1 MGATLSPVAA
11 ARLSASAPPR
21 NRRAEPP
28 RPDPAPPP
36 LLDSA
41 PPLPPRPPPLPPPP
55 ETKSG
60 EAERGGEV
68 TTAAEH
74 RMRGQARARKETA
87 AVRNMAGKSKG
98 GKNKGKAQGAGQ
110 SVSAEVELP
119 VTDGA
124 EVVIPENGEV
134 TDPPAAEGGVA
145 DVEKADGDVPVAA
158 QPPKKAAE
166 GNILSE
172 AGELHL
178 YPVPVRTQSG
188 EKLELQLS
196 PGDSVIDVKQFLLDA
211 PETCFY
217 TCYDLILHTKDGSTH
232 QLEDYNEISEI
243 ADITSGGCSLEMVA
257 AIYDERSI
265 RSHLRRVRELLSL
278 SSLHVSLST
287 SLALQQESAQGKSAG
302 SEKTVVQELDG
313 LNFMEDSAGA
323 LTNLLASTPTEIKCV
338 ESIVFSS
345 FNPPPSYRRLHGDL
359 IYIDIGTLE
368 GNKYCITGNS
378 KSFYVNCSNGS
389 VLDPKPT
396 KQGLEASTLVGLL
409 QKISAKFKKGFREVL
424 DRRASAHPFENVQ
437 SLLPVTSW
445 LGAHPVPEHRRD
457 AARAEDSVVLS
468 YGTELIGMQ
477 RDWNEEL
484 QSCREFPHGNPQ
496 ERILRG
502 RALYKVTCDFVDAA
516 VKGAVGVINRCI
528 PPINP
533 TDPEC
538 FHMYVHNNIFF
549 SFAVDSDYEHIS
561 KDCIPDCQNGPG
573 RSTKVSSPDVEAKLD
588 MNHAESTEVSQSV
601 SDNSSD
607 ASAEAQIA
615 DSEQATYA
623 SANNDL
629 KGTKAYQEADISGLY
644 NLAMAIID
652 YRGHRVVAQSIIPG
666 ILQGDKSDSLL
677 YGSVDNGKKISWNE
691 SFHSKVVEAAKRL
704 HLKEHVVLDGSGNP
718 VKLAAT
724 VECKGIVGSD
734 DRHYILDLMRVT
746 PRDSNYIGQEHRF
759 CVLRPELVASFVEAE
774 STKQSPRQKVPDA
787 PEESSDQ
794 VASTSDAKATSVEGN
809 GKSEECSAPAHEEND
824 NSSAEILFNP
834 NVFTEYKLAG
844 SPEEITADE
853 ELVKRAGTY
862 LLDIV
867 IPKFVQ
873 DLCSLDISPMDGQT
887 LTDAL
892 HLHGINVRYLGKIA
906 GMIKHLPHLWDLF
919 SAEIIV
925 RMHSIVI
932 PIHSIQIIILLNNY
946 SCLIPSIMVD
956 IYLYANQIV
965 FLSLKEILRL
975 SPDHD
980 IGPAIALFLNCFV
993 GKVSGASTKGSPG
1006 NAQSKTQKGHENSQT
1021 QKSSKGQKL
1030 SHTAASRKGLST
1042 YSHLT
1047 SDGIWSSIKEFAK
1060 SKYQFEVPHDARV
1073 SAKRVSVLRNLCQ
1086 KVGITIAARK
1096 YDLDASTPFQVSDIL
1111 NLQPVVKHSVPT
1123 CTDAKNLMEAG
1134 KVRMAEG
1141 TLNEAYALFS
1151 EAFSLLQQVTGPM
1164 HKDAAN
1170 CCRYLA
1176 MVLYHAGDTAGAI
1189 VQQHRELIINE
1200 RCLGLDHPDTAHRH
1214 LLGTQYIKFFDLAHA
1229 FHCPFG
1235 GFLLSFLPI
1244 SVTFFFSYGNMALF
1258 YHGLNQ
1264 TELALRHMSRT
1275 LLLLSL
1281 ASGPD
1286 HPDVAATLINVAMMY
1301 QDANNMNTALRYL
1314 QEALMKNE
1322 RLLGPD
1328 HVQTAVCYHAL
1339 AIAFSCMSLYK
1350 LSIQHEKKTY
1360 DILAKQ
1366 LGENDSRTKDSE
1378 NWLNTFKLREEQVN
1392 AQKQKGQGT
1401 NASDN
1406 AINFLKAHPAF
1417 LQAMKAAAIQ
1427 SGDGSENVN
1436 RSLNAAVVGE
1446 GVPRLRGVDERAAR
1460 ATAEAR
1466 KKAAARGLNVRN
1478 GPAANN
1484 ASVELAQILKLINQA
1499 ASASSTSATTN
1510 TQESASE
1517 GQATNGPAQNGTA
1530 LEASADTNSAKSTG
1544 NTPVGLGTTLE
1555 LKKQKSK
1562 QKS

>member
-1 MGATLSPVAA
+1 
-11 ARLSASAPPR
+11 
-21 NRRAEPP
+21 
-28 RPDPAPPP
+28 
-36 LLDSA
+36 
-41 PPLPPRPPPLPPPP
+41 
-55 ETKSG
+55 
-60 EAERGGEV
+60 
-68 TTAAEH
+68 
-74 RMRGQARARKETA
+74 
-87 AVRNMAGKSKG
+87 MAGKSKG
-98 GKNKGKAQGAGQ
+98 GKNKKAQGPSQ
-110 SVSAEVELP
+110 SVSAEPEVP

-124 EVVIPENGEV
+124 EVVNPENGEV
-134 TDPPAAEGGVA
+134 IDSPAAEGDVA
-145 DVEKADGDVPVAA
+145 VAEKTDGDAPVAA
-158 QPPKKAAE
+158 EPAKKPAE
-166 GNILSE
+166 
-172 AGELHL
+172 GELHL

-217 TCYDLILHTKDGSTH
+217 TCYDLILHTGDGITH

-278 SSLHVSLST
+278 SSLHVSVST

-302 SEKTVVQELDG
+302 SEKTVIPELDG
-313 LNFMEDSAGA
+313 LNFMEDSASA
-323 LTNLLASTPTEIKCV
+323 LTNLLASAPTEIKCV

-359 IYIDIGTLE
+359 IYIDVVTLE

-389 VLDPKPT
+389 ILDPKPT

-445 LGAHPVPEHRRD
+445 LGAHPVQEHRRD
-457 AARAEDSVVLS
+457 AARAEESVVLS

-549 SFAVDSDYEHIS
+549 SFAVDSDYEHIT
-561 KDCIPDCQNGPG
+561 KDQKPDCQNGPS
-573 RSTKVSSPDVEAKLD
+573 RSTKVSSPNVEAKPG
-588 MNHAESTEVSQSV
+588 MNHAEAMVASNCV

-774 STKQSPRQKVPDA
+774 STKQSTKHKLPDA
-787 PEESSDQ
+787 SEESNDQ
-794 VASTSDAKATSVEGN
+794 VASTSDVMASSVEEDD
-809 GKSEECSAPAHEEND
+809 KSEESSRPAREEND
-824 NSSAEILFNP
+824 ISSAEILFNP

-844 SPEEITADE
+844 SPEEIAADE

-925 RMHSIVI
+925 RSAKHVI
-932 PIHSIQIIILLNNY
+932 
-946 SCLIPSIMVD
+946 
-956 IYLYANQIV
+956 
-965 FLSLKEILRL
+965 KEILRQ

-980 IGPAIALFLNCFV
+980 IGPAIAHFLNCFV
-993 GKVSGASTKGSPG
+993 GKVLGASTKGGLGSAP
-1006 NAQSKTQKGHENSQT
+1006 SKTQKGHENSQT
-1021 QKSSKGQKL
+1021 QKPTKGQKQIN
-1030 SHTAASRKGLST
+1030 TAASTKGLST

-1060 SKYQFEVPHDARV
+1060 SKYQFEVPDVARL

-1096 YDLDASTPFQVSDIL
+1096 YNMDASTPFEASDIL

-1134 KVRMAEG
+1134 KIRMAEG

-1151 EAFSLLQQVTGPM
+1151 EAFSLLQQITGPM

-1200 RCLGLDHPDTAHRH
+1200 RCLGLDHPDTAH
-1214 LLGTQYIKFFDLAHA
+1214 
-1229 FHCPFG
+1229 
-1235 GFLLSFLPI
+1235 
-1244 SVTFFFSYGNMALF
+1244 SYGNMALF

-1301 QDANNMNTALRYL
+1301 QDASNMNTALRYL

-1339 AIAFSCMSLYK
+1339 AIAFSCMGLYK

-1401 NASDN
+1401 NPSDN
-1406 AINFLKAHPAF
+1406 AINFLKANPAF

-1427 SGDGSENVN
+1427 GGDGSTNVN

-1446 GVPRLRGVDERAAR
+1446 GTPRLRGVDERAAR

-1484 ASVELAQILKLINQA
+1484 AAAELAQILKLINSA
-1499 ASASSTSATTN
+1499 AAASSTSATAN
-1510 TQESASE
+1510 TQESTSE
-1517 GQATNGPAQNGTA
+1517 GQASNGPAQNGNA
-1530 LEASADTNSAKSTG
+1530 LETKATDTNGQSVKSTG

>member
-1 MGATLSPVAA
+1 
-11 ARLSASAPPR
+11 
-21 NRRAEPP
+21 
-28 RPDPAPPP
+28 
-36 LLDSA
+36 
-41 PPLPPRPPPLPPPP
+41 
-55 ETKSG
+55 
-60 EAERGGEV
+60 
-68 TTAAEH
+68 
-74 RMRGQARARKETA
+74 
-87 AVRNMAGKSKG
+87 MAGKSKG
-98 GKNKGKAQGAGQ
+98 AKNKGKAQGASQ
-110 SVSAEVELP
+110 PVPSEPEVP

-124 EVVIPENGEV
+124 EVINPENVEV
-134 TDPPAAEGGVA
+134 SESPAVEGVVT
-145 DVEKADGDVPVAA
+145 DVEKSEGVVTDVEKSDGDAPESA
-158 QPPKKAAE
+158 QPAKKPAE
-166 GNILSE
+166 GNMSQ

-257 AIYDERSI
+257 VNLLSAIYDERSI

-302 SEKTVVQELDG
+302 SEKTVIQELDG

-323 LTNLLASTPTEIKCV
+323 LTNLLASAPAEIKCV

-359 IYIDIGTLE
+359 IYIDVVTLE
-368 GNKYCITGNS
+368 GNKYCITGSS

-389 VLDPKPT
+389 ILDPKLT
-396 KQGLEASTLVGLL
+396 KQ
-409 QKISAKFKKGFREVL
+409 GFREVL

-457 AARAEDSVVLS
+457 AARAEESVVLS

-561 KDCIPDCQNGPG
+561 KDHKPDFQNGPS
-573 RSTKVSSPDVEAKLD
+573 RSTKVSSQDTEAKPD
-588 MNHAESTEVSQSV
+588 MNHTESKGVSHSV
-601 SDNSSD
+601 SVNSSD
-607 ASAEAQIA
+607 ASLEAQIA

-691 SFHSKVVEAAKRL
+691 SFHSKVAEAAKRL

-774 STKQSPRQKVPDA
+774 STKQSTRLKVPDA
-787 PEESSDQ
+787 LEESNDQ
-794 VASTSDAKATSVEGN
+794 IASTSDAKASSVEGDD
-809 GKSEECSAPAHEEND
+809 KSEETSAHTREEND
-824 NSSAEILFNP
+824 NLSPEILFNP

-844 SPEEITADE
+844 SPEEIAADE

-862 LLDIV
+862 LLEIV

-892 HLHGINVRYLGKIA
+892 HLHGINVRYLGRIA

-925 RMHSIVI
+925 RSAKHVI
-932 PIHSIQIIILLNNY
+932 
-946 SCLIPSIMVD
+946 
-956 IYLYANQIV
+956 
-965 FLSLKEILRL
+965 KEILRQ

-980 IGPAIALFLNCFV
+980 IGPAIAHFLNCFV
-993 GKVSGASTKGSPG
+993 GKVLGASTKGSLG
-1006 NAQSKTQKGHENSQT
+1006 HTQSKTPKGHENSQS
-1021 QKSSKGQKL
+1021 QKSMKGQKL
-1030 SHTAASRKGLST
+1030 NTPASRKCPST

-1060 SKYQFEVPHDARV
+1060 SKYQFEVPDEARL

-1086 KVGITIAARK
+1086 K
-1096 YDLDASTPFQVSDIL
+1096 
-1111 NLQPVVKHSVPT
+1111 
-1123 CTDAKNLMEAG
+1123 
-1134 KVRMAEG
+1134 G

-1151 EAFSLLQQVTGPM
+1151 EAFSLLQQITGPM

-1170 CCRYLA
+1170 CCR
-1176 MVLYHAGDTAGAI
+1176 
-1189 VQQHRELIINE
+1189 
-1200 RCLGLDHPDTAHRH
+1200 
-1214 LLGTQYIKFFDLAHA
+1214 
-1229 FHCPFG
+1229 
-1235 GFLLSFLPI
+1235 
-1244 SVTFFFSYGNMALF
+1244 
-1258 YHGLNQ
+1258 
-1264 TELALRHMSRT
+1264 
-1275 LLLLSL
+1275 
-1281 ASGPD
+1281 
-1286 HPDVAATLINVAMMY
+1286 
-1301 QDANNMNTALRYL
+1301 
-1314 QEALMKNE
+1314 
-1322 RLLGPD
+1322 
-1328 HVQTAVCYHAL
+1328 
-1339 AIAFSCMSLYK
+1339 
-1350 LSIQHEKKTY
+1350 
-1360 DILAKQ
+1360 
-1366 LGENDSRTKDSE
+1366 
-1378 NWLNTFKLREEQVN
+1378 
-1392 AQKQKGQGT
+1392 
-1401 NASDN
+1401 
-1406 AINFLKAHPAF
+1406 
-1417 LQAMKAAAIQ
+1417 
-1427 SGDGSENVN
+1427 
-1436 RSLNAAVVGE
+1436 
-1446 GVPRLRGVDERAAR
+1446 
-1460 ATAEAR
+1460 
-1466 KKAAARGLNVRN
+1466 
-1478 GPAANN
+1478 
-1484 ASVELAQILKLINQA
+1484 
-1499 ASASSTSATTN
+1499 
-1510 TQESASE
+1510 
-1517 GQATNGPAQNGTA
+1517 
-1530 LEASADTNSAKSTG
+1530 
-1544 NTPVGLGTTLE
+1544 
-1555 LKKQKSK
+1555 
-1562 QKS
+1562 